1 MPAVLRGGRQADARP
16 RAKAPQPAR
25 AAKPASARQK
35 TSARNSRPPAGQVG
49 AKLRAANGVGLSTP
63 LAAGVACAVLAA
75 GVLAALFTGH
85 RAEHLTA
92 LAKQEAAARLA
103 GAGFRVKALHVQ
115 GASPLSKAD
124 IAAAAAITPGEPTLG
139 VDLNLLRERVER
151 VGWVK
156 SVRVIRLLPDTIVVA
171 VDERPPAA
179 VWQHAG
185 RTRVIDAFGQPIVE
199 ANAAL
204 FTQLPLIVGAGADV
218 AAPSILPAIAQR
230 PRLAARV
237 EALVRVDNR
246 RWDLRLKD
254 GGLVQLPAVGEDAA
268 LIQLDQ
274 LDGRQRILDL
284 GFERIDLRDPAMVA
298 VRPRPVNSQ
307 PAAQAPVPAAD
318 GV

>member
-1 MPAVLRGGRQADARP
+1 MPAVLRGGRRTDARS
-16 RAKAPQPAR
+16 RAKTPQPQK
-25 AAKPASARQK
+25 AAEPASARHK
-35 TSARNSRPPAGQVG
+35 TSARNGRPSSGQVG
-49 AKLRAANGVGLSTP
+49 AKLRAAQGVGLSTP
-63 LAAGVACAVLAA
+63 IAIGVACAVIAA

-92 LAKQEAAARLA
+92 LAKQDVAGRLA
-103 GAGFRVKALHVQ
+103 GVGFRVKAVHVQ
-115 GASPLSKAD
+115 GASPLSRAD

-139 VDLNLLRERVER
+139 VDLELLRERVER

-156 SVRVIRLLPDTIVVA
+156 SARVIRLLPDTIVVA

-185 RTRVIDAFGQPIVE
+185 RTRVIDIFGRPIVE
-199 ANAAL
+199 ANPAL

-298 VRPRPVNSQ
+298 VRPRPVNIQ
-307 PAAQAPVPAAD
+307 PAAQPVVPAAD

>member
-1 MPAVLRGGRQADARP
+1 MPAVLREGGRTNAKP
-16 RAKAPQPAR
+16 RGKAPQSGA
-25 AAKPASARQK
+25 
-35 TSARNSRPPAGQVG
+35 SRPAQSRANRSPQGRSSPPVG
-49 AKLRAANGVGLSTP
+49 GKLRAAQGVGVSP
-63 LAAGVACAVLAA
+63 RLAATVACCVLAA
-75 GVLAALFTGH
+75 GLLITLATGH
-85 RAEHLTA
+85 RSE
-92 LAKQEAAARLA
+92 QLA
-103 GAGFRVKALHVQ
+103 GLAREGVASEFAGFGFRVKSVHVQ
-115 GASPLSKAD
+115 GANPMSQRD
-124 IAAAAAITPGEPTLG
+124 ILAAAAIAPGEPTLG
-139 VDLNLLRERVER
+139 VDLGLLRERVQR

-156 SVRVIRLLPDTIVVA
+156 SARVIRLLPDTIVIA

-185 RTRVIDAFGQPIVE
+185 RTRVIDGFGQPIVE
-199 ANAAL
+199 ADPGL
-204 FTQLPLIVGAGADV
+204 FNNLPLIVGAGADI

-230 PRLAARV
+230 PRLAERV

-284 GFERIDLRDPAMVA
+284 GFERIDLRDPALVA
-298 VRPRPVNSQ
+298 VRPRQ
-307 PAAQAPVPAAD
+307 AQATHATAPISD

>member
-1 MPAVLRGGRQADARP
+1 
-16 RAKAPQPAR
+16 
-25 AAKPASARQK
+25 
-35 TSARNSRPPAGQVG
+35 VG